1 MTLVLEITSRLLA
14 SKAQAIKTEIGKWD
28 YIILRKFLLSKGSI
42 QPNEKAT

>member
-28 YIILRKFLLSKGSI
+28 VLLSKGSI